1 MKAKRHGRSKSDR
14 EKGTIRRPAVQ
25 FSAIPA
31 ASQDNEE
38 SLQTFFNALDDLVFV
53 FDPEGRIL
61 FANPAAQ
68 NLLGYTPA
76 ELAGMAALDLHPP
89 EQRQEAAK
97 LLAGVIAGKITICP
111 IPLQARDGTRILVET
126 KILHGQWRGKDALF
140 GISHDITKRKQ
151 AEEAMRESEEKYK
164 ALIETTGTG
173 YVILDS
179 EGKVLGA
186 NQEYVRLTG
195 HGSLTEIIGKSVIE
209 WTAAQDRERNVAE
222 IRKCFQQGFVRN
234 LEIDYVKQGGQVT
247 PVEINATVVKSGQV
261 VHVLALCRDITER
274 KLAEEAM
281 QESEERFHQLF
292 DDAPIGYH
300 EIDRE
305 GRITRVNRT
314 ELDMLGYTIEE
325 MLRQPVWKFIG
336 EEKSSQQTVL
346 AKLAGTLPPDQGYE
360 RTFRRKDQTTFPV
373 LIEDR
378 ILHDAEGRIAGMRSV
393 MQDITARKRA
403 DEALA
408 NERAL
413 LRTLVDHLPMAIYL
427 KDLAGRK
434 TLVNRV
440 ELDYVGAASEAE
452 VLGKTDFDFFPQEQ
466 AAGYH
471 AIDQEIIRTGQPVIN
486 REGSFTKPDG
496 SVIHVLGSVV
506 PLRDVAGRVTGL
518 AGITLDITA
527 RKRAEEALRMNEE
540 RLLKVITQTRC
551 ILYSGHVTGP
561 EGWRK
566 RALERVS
573 PFHWDTPVV
582 NEQTAQKIVPLE
594 LAAGEPYMQ
603 AWERSW
609 NRADAAQMN
618 WNSGNA
624 FLNDLPFYRNEFR
637 CTDKHGVG
645 HWIQEFVTVQKL
657 AENRW
662 QIFSIAMDISDL
674 KRVETE
680 LRESQ
685 ALYHSLVDQMPAGVF
700 RKDAEG
706 RFTFVNSEFCRLK
719 EMPPEQFLGKT
730 VMEVGS
736 KDVAL
741 AIRSASHHATIMQSG
756 KQIEDEE
763 VYTSA
768 TGEMR
773 NYHAVKSPVF
783 DSAGKVVGTQ
793 GVLFDITDRKS
804 AEKALRQGEM
814 RLERINRCLLEL
826 GPNFDSNINRL
837 TALCGELLG
846 ATCALYNR
854 LQGDLLCS
862 IGQWQTPPGFK
873 SEDAPAGHIC
883 YDVIRNNQEG
893 AVVIT
898 NLPRTSYAE
907 SDPNVRAYGLQT
919 YMGCAVKREGKAVG
933 SLCVVYNTDYR
944 PTDDDRRILG
954 IIASA
959 IGNEDTRKQAEAE
972 LNRLMTAIEQTPESV
987 VITDTD
993 GRILYVNPVFERVTG
1008 YSRAEVIGQNTR
1020 LLKSNRQDSAFYRQL
1035 WAKIS
1040 AGEVWRGRFINKKKD
1055 GTLFT
1060 EDAVIAP
1067 VRDEKG
1073 AVTNYIAIKR
1083 DITHELELEVQY
1095 RQTQKIDSI
1104 GRLAGGVAHDFNNI
1118 LAVICGHTELA
1129 LAQLSPDAPLR
1140 SNLEC
1145 IQESAERA
1153 ANLTRQLL
1161 AFARRQVIEPR
1172 RINLNE
1178 LIVNLNKMLR
1188 RLIGEDIKL
1197 VTQTAPDL
1205 GQIKADP
1212 GQIEQVLLNLV
1223 VNARDAMPDGGTLTI
1238 RTANVTLDESYA
1250 RRHLVT
1256 PGDYVMVSVSDT
1268 GVGMTDEVKQHIF
1281 EPFFTT
1287 KEQGKG
1293 TGLGLATCFGII
1305 QQSNGHI
1312 HSESQLDKG
1321 TQFKI
1326 YLPRVWGVEDS
1337 VSSREA
1343 PVSLPQGTETIL
1355 LAEDEP
1361 SLRQLMARVL
1371 RTQGYTVLE
1380 AADGHASPHFGAG
1393 ERR

>member
-1 MKAKRHGRSKSDR
+1 MKAKRHGRSKLDL
-14 EKGTIRRPAVQ
+14 EKGTIRCPAAQSSVT
-25 FSAIPA
+25 PA
-31 ASQDNEE
+31 ASQDNKE

-76 ELAGMAALDLHPP
+76 ELAGMAAFDFHPP

-140 GISHDITKRKQ
+140 GMGRDITERKQ
-151 AEEAMRESEEKYK
+151 AEEAVRQSEERYRAVVETAPDVVYAISDKGVFASLNPAFEAITGWARTEWLGKSFAPLVHPEDASLAVEMFQKVLRGDKPPPYELRILSKSGKY
-164 ALIETTGTG
+164 LVGEFTSTPYIR
-173 YVILDS
+173 D
-179 EGKVLGA
+179 GKVAGKLGI
-186 NQEYVRLTG
+186 V
-195 HGSLTEIIGKSVIE
+195 
-209 WTAAQDRERNVAE
+209 
-222 IRKCFQQGFVRN
+222 
-234 LEIDYVKQGGQVT
+234 
-247 PVEINATVVKSGQV
+247 
-261 VHVLALCRDITER
+261 RDITER
-274 KLAEEAM
+274 K
-281 QESEERFHQLF
+281 R
-292 DDAPIGYH
+292 
-300 EIDRE
+300 
-305 GRITRVNRT
+305 
-314 ELDMLGYTIEE
+314 
-325 MLRQPVWKFIG
+325 
-336 EEKSSQQTVL
+336 
-346 AKLAGTLPPDQGYE
+346 
-360 RTFRRKDQTTFPV
+360 
-373 LIEDR
+373 
-378 ILHDAEGRIAGMRSV
+378 
-393 MQDITARKRA
+393 
-403 DEALA
+403 
-408 NERAL
+408 
-413 LRTLVDHLPMAIYL
+413 
-427 KDLAGRK
+427 
-434 TLVNRV
+434 
-440 ELDYVGAASEAE
+440 
-452 VLGKTDFDFFPQEQ
+452 
-466 AAGYH
+466 
-471 AIDQEIIRTGQPVIN
+471 
-486 REGSFTKPDG
+486 
-496 SVIHVLGSVV
+496 
-506 PLRDVAGRVTGL
+506 
-518 AGITLDITA
+518 
-527 RKRAEEALRMNEE
+527 
-540 RLLKVITQTRC
+540 
-551 ILYSGHVTGP
+551 
-561 EGWRK
+561 
-566 RALERVS
+566 
-573 PFHWDTPVV
+573 
-582 NEQTAQKIVPLE
+582 
-594 LAAGEPYMQ
+594 
-603 AWERSW
+603 
-609 NRADAAQMN
+609 
-618 WNSGNA
+618 
-624 FLNDLPFYRNEFR
+624 
-637 CTDKHGVG
+637 
-645 HWIQEFVTVQKL
+645 
-657 AENRW
+657 
-662 QIFSIAMDISDL
+662 
-674 KRVETE
+674 
-680 LRESQ
+680 
-685 ALYHSLVDQMPAGVF
+685 
-700 RKDAEG
+700 
-706 RFTFVNSEFCRLK
+706 
-719 EMPPEQFLGKT
+719 
-730 VMEVGS
+730 
-736 KDVAL
+736 
-741 AIRSASHHATIMQSG
+741 
-756 KQIEDEE
+756 
-763 VYTSA
+763 
-768 TGEMR
+768 
-773 NYHAVKSPVF
+773 
-783 DSAGKVVGTQ
+783 
-793 GVLFDITDRKS
+793 
-804 AEKALRQGEM
+804 AEKALRQGEV

-862 IGQWQTPPGFK
+862 LGQWQTPPGFK
-873 SEDAPAGHIC
+873 SEDAPTGHIC
-883 YDVIRNNQEG
+883 YDVIRNNRED

-919 YMGCAVKREGKAVG
+919 YMGCAVKCEGKAVG
-933 SLCVVYNTDYR
+933 SLCVVYGTDYQ

-987 VITDTD
+987 VITNTE

-1008 YSRAEVIGQNTR
+1008 YSRAEAIGQTPR

-1035 WAKIS
+1035 WGKIS

-1073 AVTNYIAIKR
+1073 AVTNHIAIKR
-1083 DITHELELEVQY
+1083 DISHELELEVQY

-1118 LAVICGHTELA
+1118 LAVICGHTDLA

-1145 IQESAERA
+1145 IQESADHA

-1161 AFARRQVIEPR
+1161 AFGRGQVIEPR

-1238 RTANVTLDESYA
+1238 RTDNVTLDEDYA
-1250 RRHLVT
+1250 RSHLIS

-1312 HSESQLDKG
+1312 HSDSQVDKG

-1326 YLPRVWGVEDS
+1326 YLPRVWGVEDPI
-1337 VSSREA
+1337 SSREV

-1380 AADGHASPHFGAG
+1380 ATDGHEALTLAQANGAKIQLLLTDAIMPG
-1393 ERR
+1393 LSGKTLAEWLGQVNPAIRVLFISGYINNNAVRDAMSRPGTFFLQKPFNPLDLTKRVREAIEAP

>member
-1 MKAKRHGRSKSDR
+1 MKAKRHGRSKLDL
-14 EKGTIRRPAVQ
+14 EKGTIRCPAAQSSVT
-25 FSAIPA
+25 PA
-31 ASQDNEE
+31 ASQDNKE

-76 ELAGMAALDLHPP
+76 ELAGMAAFDFHPP

-140 GISHDITKRKQ
+140 GMGRDITERKQ
-151 AEEAMRESEEKYK
+151 AEEAVRQSEERYRAVVETAPDVVYAISDKGVFASLNPAFEAITGWARTEWLGKSFAPLVHPEDASLAVEMFQKVLRGDKPPPYELRILSKSGKY
-164 ALIETTGTG
+164 LVGEFTSTPYIR
-173 YVILDS
+173 D
-179 EGKVLGA
+179 GKVAGKLGI
-186 NQEYVRLTG
+186 V
-195 HGSLTEIIGKSVIE
+195 
-209 WTAAQDRERNVAE
+209 
-222 IRKCFQQGFVRN
+222 
-234 LEIDYVKQGGQVT
+234 
-247 PVEINATVVKSGQV
+247 
-261 VHVLALCRDITER
+261 RDITER
-274 KLAEEAM
+274 K
-281 QESEERFHQLF
+281 R
-292 DDAPIGYH
+292 
-300 EIDRE
+300 
-305 GRITRVNRT
+305 
-314 ELDMLGYTIEE
+314 
-325 MLRQPVWKFIG
+325 
-336 EEKSSQQTVL
+336 
-346 AKLAGTLPPDQGYE
+346 
-360 RTFRRKDQTTFPV
+360 
-373 LIEDR
+373 
-378 ILHDAEGRIAGMRSV
+378 
-393 MQDITARKRA
+393 
-403 DEALA
+403 
-408 NERAL
+408 
-413 LRTLVDHLPMAIYL
+413 
-427 KDLAGRK
+427 
-434 TLVNRV
+434 
-440 ELDYVGAASEAE
+440 
-452 VLGKTDFDFFPQEQ
+452 
-466 AAGYH
+466 
-471 AIDQEIIRTGQPVIN
+471 
-486 REGSFTKPDG
+486 
-496 SVIHVLGSVV
+496 
-506 PLRDVAGRVTGL
+506 
-518 AGITLDITA
+518 
-527 RKRAEEALRMNEE
+527 
-540 RLLKVITQTRC
+540 
-551 ILYSGHVTGP
+551 
-561 EGWRK
+561 
-566 RALERVS
+566 
-573 PFHWDTPVV
+573 
-582 NEQTAQKIVPLE
+582 
-594 LAAGEPYMQ
+594 
-603 AWERSW
+603 
-609 NRADAAQMN
+609 
-618 WNSGNA
+618 
-624 FLNDLPFYRNEFR
+624 
-637 CTDKHGVG
+637 
-645 HWIQEFVTVQKL
+645 
-657 AENRW
+657 
-662 QIFSIAMDISDL
+662 
-674 KRVETE
+674 
-680 LRESQ
+680 
-685 ALYHSLVDQMPAGVF
+685 
-700 RKDAEG
+700 
-706 RFTFVNSEFCRLK
+706 
-719 EMPPEQFLGKT
+719 
-730 VMEVGS
+730 
-736 KDVAL
+736 
-741 AIRSASHHATIMQSG
+741 
-756 KQIEDEE
+756 
-763 VYTSA
+763 
-768 TGEMR
+768 
-773 NYHAVKSPVF
+773 
-783 DSAGKVVGTQ
+783 
-793 GVLFDITDRKS
+793 
-804 AEKALRQGEM
+804 AEKALRQGEV

-862 IGQWQTPPGFK
+862 QGQWQTPPGFK
-873 SEDAPAGHIC
+873 SEDAPTGHIC
-883 YDVIRNNQEG
+883 YDVIRNNRED

-919 YMGCAVKREGKAVG
+919 YMGCAVKCEGKAVG
-933 SLCVVYNTDYR
+933 SLCVVYGTDYQ

-987 VITDTD
+987 VITDTE

-1008 YSRAEVIGQNTR
+1008 YSRAEVIGQNPR

-1035 WAKIS
+1035 WGKIS

-1073 AVTNYIAIKR
+1073 AVTNHIAIKR
-1083 DITHELELEVQY
+1083 DISHELELEVQY

-1118 LAVICGHTELA
+1118 LAVICGHTDLA

-1145 IQESAERA
+1145 IQESADHA

-1161 AFARRQVIEPR
+1161 AFGRGQVIEPR

-1178 LIVNLNKMLR
+1178 LIVNLNKMLH

-1197 VTQTAPDL
+1197 VTQAAPDL

-1238 RTANVTLDESYA
+1238 RTDNVTLDEDYA
-1250 RRHLVT
+1250 RSHLIS

-1312 HSESQLDKG
+1312 HSDSQVDKG

-1326 YLPRVWGVEDS
+1326 YLPRVWGVEDPI
-1337 VSSREA
+1337 SSREV

-1380 AADGHASPHFGAG
+1380 ATDGHEALTLAQANGAKIQLLLTDAIMPG
-1393 ERR
+1393 LSGKTLAEWLGQVNPAIRVLFISGYINNNAVRDAMSRPGTFFLQKPFNPLDLTKRVREAIEAP

>member
-1 MKAKRHGRSKSDR
+1 MKAKRHGRSKLDL
-14 EKGTIRRPAVQ
+14 EKGTIRCPAAQSSVT
-25 FSAIPA
+25 PA
-31 ASQDNEE
+31 ASQDNKE

-76 ELAGMAALDLHPP
+76 ELAGMAAFDFHPP

-140 GISHDITKRKQ
+140 GMGRDITERKQ
-151 AEEAMRESEEKYK
+151 AEEAVRQSEERYRAVVETAPDVVYAISDKGVFASLNPAFEAITGWARTEWLGKSFAPLVHPEDASLAVEMFQKVLRGDKPPPYELRILSKSGKY
-164 ALIETTGTG
+164 LVGEFTSTPYIR
-173 YVILDS
+173 D
-179 EGKVLGA
+179 GKVAGKLGI
-186 NQEYVRLTG
+186 V
-195 HGSLTEIIGKSVIE
+195 
-209 WTAAQDRERNVAE
+209 
-222 IRKCFQQGFVRN
+222 
-234 LEIDYVKQGGQVT
+234 
-247 PVEINATVVKSGQV
+247 
-261 VHVLALCRDITER
+261 RDITER
-274 KLAEEAM
+274 K
-281 QESEERFHQLF
+281 R
-292 DDAPIGYH
+292 
-300 EIDRE
+300 
-305 GRITRVNRT
+305 
-314 ELDMLGYTIEE
+314 
-325 MLRQPVWKFIG
+325 
-336 EEKSSQQTVL
+336 
-346 AKLAGTLPPDQGYE
+346 
-360 RTFRRKDQTTFPV
+360 
-373 LIEDR
+373 
-378 ILHDAEGRIAGMRSV
+378 
-393 MQDITARKRA
+393 
-403 DEALA
+403 
-408 NERAL
+408 
-413 LRTLVDHLPMAIYL
+413 
-427 KDLAGRK
+427 
-434 TLVNRV
+434 
-440 ELDYVGAASEAE
+440 
-452 VLGKTDFDFFPQEQ
+452 
-466 AAGYH
+466 
-471 AIDQEIIRTGQPVIN
+471 
-486 REGSFTKPDG
+486 
-496 SVIHVLGSVV
+496 
-506 PLRDVAGRVTGL
+506 
-518 AGITLDITA
+518 
-527 RKRAEEALRMNEE
+527 
-540 RLLKVITQTRC
+540 
-551 ILYSGHVTGP
+551 
-561 EGWRK
+561 
-566 RALERVS
+566 
-573 PFHWDTPVV
+573 
-582 NEQTAQKIVPLE
+582 
-594 LAAGEPYMQ
+594 
-603 AWERSW
+603 
-609 NRADAAQMN
+609 
-618 WNSGNA
+618 
-624 FLNDLPFYRNEFR
+624 
-637 CTDKHGVG
+637 
-645 HWIQEFVTVQKL
+645 
-657 AENRW
+657 
-662 QIFSIAMDISDL
+662 
-674 KRVETE
+674 
-680 LRESQ
+680 
-685 ALYHSLVDQMPAGVF
+685 
-700 RKDAEG
+700 
-706 RFTFVNSEFCRLK
+706 
-719 EMPPEQFLGKT
+719 
-730 VMEVGS
+730 
-736 KDVAL
+736 
-741 AIRSASHHATIMQSG
+741 
-756 KQIEDEE
+756 
-763 VYTSA
+763 
-768 TGEMR
+768 
-773 NYHAVKSPVF
+773 
-783 DSAGKVVGTQ
+783 
-793 GVLFDITDRKS
+793 
-804 AEKALRQGEM
+804 AEKALRQGEV

-862 IGQWQTPPGFK
+862 QGQWQTPPGFK
-873 SEDAPAGHIC
+873 SEDAPTGHIC
-883 YDVIRNNQEG
+883 YDVIRNNRED

-919 YMGCAVKREGKAVG
+919 YMGCAVKCEGKAVG
-933 SLCVVYNTDYR
+933 SLCVVYGTDYQ

-987 VITDTD
+987 VITDTE

-1008 YSRAEVIGQNTR
+1008 YSRAEVIGQNPR

-1035 WAKIS
+1035 WGKIS

-1073 AVTNYIAIKR
+1073 AVTNHIAIKR
-1083 DITHELELEVQY
+1083 DISHELELEVQY

-1118 LAVICGHTELA
+1118 LAVICGHTDLA

-1145 IQESAERA
+1145 IQESADHA

-1161 AFARRQVIEPR
+1161 AFGRGQVIEPR

-1178 LIVNLNKMLR
+1178 LIVNLNKMLH

-1238 RTANVTLDESYA
+1238 RTDNVTLDEDYA
-1250 RRHLVT
+1250 RSHLIS

-1312 HSESQLDKG
+1312 HSDSQVDKG

-1326 YLPRVWGVEDS
+1326 YLPRVWGVEDPI
-1337 VSSREA
+1337 SSREV

-1380 AADGHASPHFGAG
+1380 ATDGHEALTLAQANGAKIQLLLTDAIMPG
-1393 ERR
+1393 LSGKTLAEWLGQVNPAIRVLFISGYINNNAVRDAMSRPGTFFLQKPFNPLDLTKRVREAIEAP

>member
-1 MKAKRHGRSKSDR
+1 MKAKRHGRSKLDL
-14 EKGTIRRPAVQ
+14 EKGTIRCPAAQSSVT
-25 FSAIPA
+25 PA
-31 ASQDNEE
+31 ASQDNKE

-76 ELAGMAALDLHPP
+76 ELAGMAAFDFHPP

-140 GISHDITKRKQ
+140 GMGRDITERKQ
-151 AEEAMRESEEKYK
+151 AEEAVRQSEERYRAVVETAPDVVYAISDKGVFASLNPAFEAITGWARTEWLGKSFAPLVHPEDASLAVEMFQKVLRGDKPPPYELRILSKSGKY
-164 ALIETTGTG
+164 LVGEFTSTPYIR
-173 YVILDS
+173 D
-179 EGKVLGA
+179 GKVAGKLGI
-186 NQEYVRLTG
+186 V
-195 HGSLTEIIGKSVIE
+195 
-209 WTAAQDRERNVAE
+209 
-222 IRKCFQQGFVRN
+222 
-234 LEIDYVKQGGQVT
+234 
-247 PVEINATVVKSGQV
+247 
-261 VHVLALCRDITER
+261 RDITER
-274 KLAEEAM
+274 K
-281 QESEERFHQLF
+281 R
-292 DDAPIGYH
+292 
-300 EIDRE
+300 
-305 GRITRVNRT
+305 
-314 ELDMLGYTIEE
+314 
-325 MLRQPVWKFIG
+325 
-336 EEKSSQQTVL
+336 
-346 AKLAGTLPPDQGYE
+346 
-360 RTFRRKDQTTFPV
+360 
-373 LIEDR
+373 
-378 ILHDAEGRIAGMRSV
+378 
-393 MQDITARKRA
+393 
-403 DEALA
+403 
-408 NERAL
+408 
-413 LRTLVDHLPMAIYL
+413 
-427 KDLAGRK
+427 
-434 TLVNRV
+434 
-440 ELDYVGAASEAE
+440 
-452 VLGKTDFDFFPQEQ
+452 
-466 AAGYH
+466 
-471 AIDQEIIRTGQPVIN
+471 
-486 REGSFTKPDG
+486 
-496 SVIHVLGSVV
+496 
-506 PLRDVAGRVTGL
+506 
-518 AGITLDITA
+518 
-527 RKRAEEALRMNEE
+527 
-540 RLLKVITQTRC
+540 
-551 ILYSGHVTGP
+551 
-561 EGWRK
+561 
-566 RALERVS
+566 
-573 PFHWDTPVV
+573 
-582 NEQTAQKIVPLE
+582 
-594 LAAGEPYMQ
+594 
-603 AWERSW
+603 
-609 NRADAAQMN
+609 
-618 WNSGNA
+618 
-624 FLNDLPFYRNEFR
+624 
-637 CTDKHGVG
+637 
-645 HWIQEFVTVQKL
+645 
-657 AENRW
+657 
-662 QIFSIAMDISDL
+662 
-674 KRVETE
+674 
-680 LRESQ
+680 
-685 ALYHSLVDQMPAGVF
+685 
-700 RKDAEG
+700 
-706 RFTFVNSEFCRLK
+706 
-719 EMPPEQFLGKT
+719 
-730 VMEVGS
+730 
-736 KDVAL
+736 
-741 AIRSASHHATIMQSG
+741 
-756 KQIEDEE
+756 
-763 VYTSA
+763 
-768 TGEMR
+768 
-773 NYHAVKSPVF
+773 
-783 DSAGKVVGTQ
+783 
-793 GVLFDITDRKS
+793 
-804 AEKALRQGEM
+804 AEKALRQGEV

-862 IGQWQTPPGFK
+862 QGQWQTPPGFK
-873 SEDAPAGHIC
+873 SEDAPTGHIC
-883 YDVIRNNQEG
+883 YDVIRNNRED

-919 YMGCAVKREGKAVG
+919 YMGCAVKCEGKAVG
-933 SLCVVYNTDYR
+933 SLCVVYGTDYQ

-987 VITDTD
+987 VITDTE

-1008 YSRAEVIGQNTR
+1008 YSRAEVIGQNPR

-1035 WAKIS
+1035 WGKIS

-1067 VRDEKG
+1067 VRNEIG
-1073 AVTNYIAIKR
+1073 TVTNYIAIKR
-1083 DITHELELEVQY
+1083 DISHELELEVQY

-1118 LAVICGHTELA
+1118 LAVICGHTDLA

-1145 IQESAERA
+1145 IQESADHA

-1161 AFARRQVIEPR
+1161 AFGRGQVIEPR

-1238 RTANVTLDESYA
+1238 RTDNVTLDEDYA
-1250 RRHLVT
+1250 RSHLIS

-1312 HSESQLDKG
+1312 HSDSQVDKG

-1326 YLPRVWGVEDS
+1326 YLPRVQGVEEFI
-1337 VSSREA
+1337 SSREV

-1380 AADGHASPHFGAG
+1380 ATDGHEALTLAQANGAKIQLLLTDAIMPG
-1393 ERR
+1393 LSGKTLAEWLGQVNPAIRVLFISGYINNNAVRDAMSRPGTFFLQKPFNPLDLTKRVREAIEAP

>member
-1 MKAKRHGRSKSDR
+1 MKAKRHGRSKLDL
-14 EKGTIRRPAVQ
+14 EKGTIRCPAAQSSVT
-25 FSAIPA
+25 PA
-31 ASQDNEE
+31 ASQDNKE

-76 ELAGMAALDLHPP
+76 ELAGMAAFDFHPP

-140 GISHDITKRKQ
+140 GMGRDITERKQ
-151 AEEAMRESEEKYK
+151 AEEAVRQSEERYRAVVETAPDVVYAISDKGVFASLNPAFEAITGWARTEWLGKSFAPLVHPEDASLAVEMFQKVLRGDKPPPYELRILSKSGKY
-164 ALIETTGTG
+164 LVGEFTSTPYIR
-173 YVILDS
+173 D
-179 EGKVLGA
+179 GKVAGKLGI
-186 NQEYVRLTG
+186 V
-195 HGSLTEIIGKSVIE
+195 
-209 WTAAQDRERNVAE
+209 
-222 IRKCFQQGFVRN
+222 
-234 LEIDYVKQGGQVT
+234 
-247 PVEINATVVKSGQV
+247 
-261 VHVLALCRDITER
+261 RDITER
-274 KLAEEAM
+274 K
-281 QESEERFHQLF
+281 R
-292 DDAPIGYH
+292 
-300 EIDRE
+300 
-305 GRITRVNRT
+305 
-314 ELDMLGYTIEE
+314 
-325 MLRQPVWKFIG
+325 
-336 EEKSSQQTVL
+336 
-346 AKLAGTLPPDQGYE
+346 
-360 RTFRRKDQTTFPV
+360 
-373 LIEDR
+373 
-378 ILHDAEGRIAGMRSV
+378 
-393 MQDITARKRA
+393 
-403 DEALA
+403 
-408 NERAL
+408 
-413 LRTLVDHLPMAIYL
+413 
-427 KDLAGRK
+427 
-434 TLVNRV
+434 
-440 ELDYVGAASEAE
+440 
-452 VLGKTDFDFFPQEQ
+452 
-466 AAGYH
+466 
-471 AIDQEIIRTGQPVIN
+471 
-486 REGSFTKPDG
+486 
-496 SVIHVLGSVV
+496 
-506 PLRDVAGRVTGL
+506 
-518 AGITLDITA
+518 
-527 RKRAEEALRMNEE
+527 
-540 RLLKVITQTRC
+540 
-551 ILYSGHVTGP
+551 
-561 EGWRK
+561 
-566 RALERVS
+566 
-573 PFHWDTPVV
+573 
-582 NEQTAQKIVPLE
+582 
-594 LAAGEPYMQ
+594 
-603 AWERSW
+603 
-609 NRADAAQMN
+609 
-618 WNSGNA
+618 
-624 FLNDLPFYRNEFR
+624 
-637 CTDKHGVG
+637 
-645 HWIQEFVTVQKL
+645 
-657 AENRW
+657 
-662 QIFSIAMDISDL
+662 
-674 KRVETE
+674 
-680 LRESQ
+680 
-685 ALYHSLVDQMPAGVF
+685 
-700 RKDAEG
+700 
-706 RFTFVNSEFCRLK
+706 
-719 EMPPEQFLGKT
+719 
-730 VMEVGS
+730 
-736 KDVAL
+736 
-741 AIRSASHHATIMQSG
+741 
-756 KQIEDEE
+756 
-763 VYTSA
+763 
-768 TGEMR
+768 
-773 NYHAVKSPVF
+773 
-783 DSAGKVVGTQ
+783 
-793 GVLFDITDRKS
+793 
-804 AEKALRQGEM
+804 AEKALRQGEV

-862 IGQWQTPPGFK
+862 QGQWQTPPGFK
-873 SEDAPAGHIC
+873 SEDAPTGHIC
-883 YDVIRNNQEG
+883 YDVIRNNRED

-919 YMGCAVKREGKAVG
+919 YMGCAVKCEGKAVG
-933 SLCVVYNTDYR
+933 SLCVVYGTDYQ

-987 VITDTD
+987 VITDTE

-1008 YSRAEVIGQNTR
+1008 YSRAEVIGQNPR

-1035 WAKIS
+1035 WGKIS

-1073 AVTNYIAIKR
+1073 AVTNHIAIKR
-1083 DITHELELEVQY
+1083 DISHELELEVQY

-1118 LAVICGHTELA
+1118 LAVICGHTDLA

-1145 IQESAERA
+1145 IQESADHA

-1161 AFARRQVIEPR
+1161 AFGRGQVIEPR

-1238 RTANVTLDESYA
+1238 RTDNVTLDEDYA
-1250 RRHLVT
+1250 RSHLIS

-1312 HSESQLDKG
+1312 HSDSQVDKG

-1326 YLPRVWGVEDS
+1326 YLPRVWGVEDPI
-1337 VSSREA
+1337 SSREV

-1380 AADGHASPHFGAG
+1380 ATDGHEALTLAQANGAKIQLLLTDVIMPG
-1393 ERR
+1393 LSGKTLAEWLGQVNPAVRVLFISGYINNNAVRDSMSKPGTFFLQKPFNPLDLTKKVREAIEAP

>member
-1 MKAKRHGRSKSDR
+1 MKAKRHGRSKLDL
-14 EKGTIRRPAVQ
+14 EKGTIRCPAAQSSVT
-25 FSAIPA
+25 PA
-31 ASQDNEE
+31 ASQNNKE

-68 NLLGYTPA
+68 NMLGYTPA
-76 ELAGMAALDLHPP
+76 ELAGMAAFDFHPP
-89 EQRQEAAK
+89 EQRQETAK
-97 LLAGVIAGKITICP
+97 LLAGVIAGKIMICP

-140 GISHDITKRKQ
+140 GMGRDIPERKR
-151 AEEAMRESEEKYK
+151 AEEAVRQSEERYRAVVETAPDVVYAISDKGVFASLNPAFEVITGWARSEWLGKSFAPLVHPEDASLAVEMFQKVLRGDKPPPYELRILSKSGKY
-164 ALIETTGTG
+164 LVGEFTSTPYIR
-173 YVILDS
+173 D
-179 EGKVLGA
+179 GKVAGKLGI
-186 NQEYVRLTG
+186 V
-195 HGSLTEIIGKSVIE
+195 
-209 WTAAQDRERNVAE
+209 
-222 IRKCFQQGFVRN
+222 
-234 LEIDYVKQGGQVT
+234 
-247 PVEINATVVKSGQV
+247 
-261 VHVLALCRDITER
+261 RDITER
-274 KLAEEAM
+274 K
-281 QESEERFHQLF
+281 R
-292 DDAPIGYH
+292 
-300 EIDRE
+300 
-305 GRITRVNRT
+305 
-314 ELDMLGYTIEE
+314 
-325 MLRQPVWKFIG
+325 
-336 EEKSSQQTVL
+336 
-346 AKLAGTLPPDQGYE
+346 
-360 RTFRRKDQTTFPV
+360 
-373 LIEDR
+373 
-378 ILHDAEGRIAGMRSV
+378 
-393 MQDITARKRA
+393 
-403 DEALA
+403 
-408 NERAL
+408 
-413 LRTLVDHLPMAIYL
+413 
-427 KDLAGRK
+427 
-434 TLVNRV
+434 
-440 ELDYVGAASEAE
+440 
-452 VLGKTDFDFFPQEQ
+452 
-466 AAGYH
+466 
-471 AIDQEIIRTGQPVIN
+471 
-486 REGSFTKPDG
+486 
-496 SVIHVLGSVV
+496 
-506 PLRDVAGRVTGL
+506 
-518 AGITLDITA
+518 
-527 RKRAEEALRMNEE
+527 
-540 RLLKVITQTRC
+540 
-551 ILYSGHVTGP
+551 
-561 EGWRK
+561 
-566 RALERVS
+566 
-573 PFHWDTPVV
+573 
-582 NEQTAQKIVPLE
+582 
-594 LAAGEPYMQ
+594 
-603 AWERSW
+603 
-609 NRADAAQMN
+609 
-618 WNSGNA
+618 
-624 FLNDLPFYRNEFR
+624 
-637 CTDKHGVG
+637 
-645 HWIQEFVTVQKL
+645 
-657 AENRW
+657 
-662 QIFSIAMDISDL
+662 
-674 KRVETE
+674 
-680 LRESQ
+680 
-685 ALYHSLVDQMPAGVF
+685 
-700 RKDAEG
+700 
-706 RFTFVNSEFCRLK
+706 
-719 EMPPEQFLGKT
+719 
-730 VMEVGS
+730 
-736 KDVAL
+736 
-741 AIRSASHHATIMQSG
+741 
-756 KQIEDEE
+756 
-763 VYTSA
+763 
-768 TGEMR
+768 
-773 NYHAVKSPVF
+773 
-783 DSAGKVVGTQ
+783 
-793 GVLFDITDRKS
+793 
-804 AEKALRQGEM
+804 AEKALRQGEV

-862 IGQWQTPPGFK
+862 QGQWQTPPGFK
-873 SEDAPAGHIC
+873 SEDAPTGHIC
-883 YDVIRNNQEG
+883 YDVIRNNRED

-919 YMGCAVKREGKAVG
+919 YMGCAVKCEGKAVG
-933 SLCVVYNTDYR
+933 SLCVVYGTDYQ

-987 VITDTD
+987 VITDTE

-1008 YSRAEVIGQNTR
+1008 YSRAEVIGQNPR
-1020 LLKSNRQDSAFYRQL
+1020 LLKSNRQDSAFYQQL
-1035 WAKIS
+1035 WGKIS
-1040 AGEVWRGRFINKKKD
+1040 AGEVWRGRFVNKKKD

-1083 DITHELELEVQY
+1083 DISHELELEVQY

-1118 LAVICGHTELA
+1118 LAVICGHTDLA
-1129 LAQLSPDAPLR
+1129 LAQLSSDAPLR

-1145 IQESAERA
+1145 IQESADRA

-1161 AFARRQVIEPR
+1161 AFSRRQVIEPR

-1238 RTANVTLDESYA
+1238 RTDNVTLDEDYA
-1250 RRHLVT
+1250 RSHLIS

-1312 HSESQLDKG
+1312 HSDSQVDKG

-1326 YLPRVWGVEDS
+1326 YLPRVWGVEDPI
-1337 VSSREA
+1337 SSREV

-1380 AADGHASPHFGAG
+1380 AADGHEALTLAQANGAKIQLLLTDVIMPG
-1393 ERR
+1393 LSGKTLAEWLGQVNPAVRVLFISGYINNNAVRDAMSRPGTFFLQKPFNPLDLTKRVREAIEAP

>member
-1 MKAKRHGRSKSDR
+1 MKAKRHGRSKLDL
-14 EKGTIRRPAVQ
+14 EKGTIRCPAAQSSVT
-25 FSAIPA
+25 PA
-31 ASQDNEE
+31 ASQDNKE

-76 ELAGMAALDLHPP
+76 ELAGMAAFDFHPP

-140 GISHDITKRKQ
+140 GMGRDITERKQ
-151 AEEAMRESEEKYK
+151 AEEAVRQSEERYRAVVETAPDVVYAISDKGVFASLNPAFEAITGWARTEWLGKSFAPLVHPEDASLAVEMFQKVLRGDKPPPYELRILSKSGKY
-164 ALIETTGTG
+164 LVGEFTSTPYIR
-173 YVILDS
+173 D
-179 EGKVLGA
+179 GKVAGKLGI
-186 NQEYVRLTG
+186 V
-195 HGSLTEIIGKSVIE
+195 
-209 WTAAQDRERNVAE
+209 
-222 IRKCFQQGFVRN
+222 
-234 LEIDYVKQGGQVT
+234 
-247 PVEINATVVKSGQV
+247 
-261 VHVLALCRDITER
+261 RDITER
-274 KLAEEAM
+274 K
-281 QESEERFHQLF
+281 R
-292 DDAPIGYH
+292 
-300 EIDRE
+300 
-305 GRITRVNRT
+305 
-314 ELDMLGYTIEE
+314 
-325 MLRQPVWKFIG
+325 
-336 EEKSSQQTVL
+336 
-346 AKLAGTLPPDQGYE
+346 
-360 RTFRRKDQTTFPV
+360 
-373 LIEDR
+373 
-378 ILHDAEGRIAGMRSV
+378 
-393 MQDITARKRA
+393 
-403 DEALA
+403 
-408 NERAL
+408 
-413 LRTLVDHLPMAIYL
+413 
-427 KDLAGRK
+427 
-434 TLVNRV
+434 
-440 ELDYVGAASEAE
+440 
-452 VLGKTDFDFFPQEQ
+452 
-466 AAGYH
+466 
-471 AIDQEIIRTGQPVIN
+471 
-486 REGSFTKPDG
+486 
-496 SVIHVLGSVV
+496 
-506 PLRDVAGRVTGL
+506 
-518 AGITLDITA
+518 
-527 RKRAEEALRMNEE
+527 
-540 RLLKVITQTRC
+540 
-551 ILYSGHVTGP
+551 
-561 EGWRK
+561 
-566 RALERVS
+566 
-573 PFHWDTPVV
+573 
-582 NEQTAQKIVPLE
+582 
-594 LAAGEPYMQ
+594 
-603 AWERSW
+603 
-609 NRADAAQMN
+609 
-618 WNSGNA
+618 
-624 FLNDLPFYRNEFR
+624 
-637 CTDKHGVG
+637 
-645 HWIQEFVTVQKL
+645 
-657 AENRW
+657 
-662 QIFSIAMDISDL
+662 
-674 KRVETE
+674 
-680 LRESQ
+680 
-685 ALYHSLVDQMPAGVF
+685 
-700 RKDAEG
+700 
-706 RFTFVNSEFCRLK
+706 
-719 EMPPEQFLGKT
+719 
-730 VMEVGS
+730 
-736 KDVAL
+736 
-741 AIRSASHHATIMQSG
+741 
-756 KQIEDEE
+756 
-763 VYTSA
+763 
-768 TGEMR
+768 
-773 NYHAVKSPVF
+773 
-783 DSAGKVVGTQ
+783 
-793 GVLFDITDRKS
+793 
-804 AEKALRQGEM
+804 AEKALRQGEV

-862 IGQWQTPPGFK
+862 QGQWQTPPGFK
-873 SEDAPAGHIC
+873 SEDAPTGHIC
-883 YDVIRNNQEG
+883 YDVIRNNRED

-919 YMGCAVKREGKAVG
+919 YMGCAVKCEGKAVG
-933 SLCVVYNTDYR
+933 SLCVVYGTDYR

-987 VITDTD
+987 VITDTE

-1008 YSRAEVIGQNTR
+1008 YSRAEVIGQNPR

-1035 WAKIS
+1035 WGKIS

-1073 AVTNYIAIKR
+1073 AVTNHIAIKR
-1083 DITHELELEVQY
+1083 DISHELELEVQY

-1118 LAVICGHTELA
+1118 LAVICGHTDLA

-1145 IQESAERA
+1145 IQESADHA

-1161 AFARRQVIEPR
+1161 AFGRGQVIEPR

-1238 RTANVTLDESYA
+1238 RTDNVTLDEDYA
-1250 RRHLVT
+1250 RSHLIS

-1312 HSESQLDKG
+1312 HSDSQVDKG

-1326 YLPRVWGVEDS
+1326 YLPRVWGVEDPI
-1337 VSSREA
+1337 SSREV

-1380 AADGHASPHFGAG
+1380 ATDGHEALTLAQANGAKIQLLLTDAIMPG
-1393 ERR
+1393 LSGKTLAEWLGQVNPAIRVLFISGYINNNAVRDAMSRPGTFFLQKPFNPLDLTKRVREAIEAP

>member
-1 MKAKRHGRSKSDR
+1 MKAKRHGRSKLDL
-14 EKGTIRRPAVQ
+14 EKGTIRCPAAQSSVT
-25 FSAIPA
+25 PA
-31 ASQDNEE
+31 ASQDNKE

-76 ELAGMAALDLHPP
+76 ELAGMAAFDFHPP

-140 GISHDITKRKQ
+140 GMGRDITERKQ
-151 AEEAMRESEEKYK
+151 AEEAVRQSEERYRAVVETAPDVVYAISDKGVFASLNPAFEAITGWARTEWLGKSFAPLVHPEDASLAVEMFQKVLRGDKPPPYELRILSKSGKY
-164 ALIETTGTG
+164 LVGEFTSTPYIR
-173 YVILDS
+173 D
-179 EGKVLGA
+179 GKVAGKLGI
-186 NQEYVRLTG
+186 V
-195 HGSLTEIIGKSVIE
+195 
-209 WTAAQDRERNVAE
+209 
-222 IRKCFQQGFVRN
+222 
-234 LEIDYVKQGGQVT
+234 
-247 PVEINATVVKSGQV
+247 
-261 VHVLALCRDITER
+261 RDITER
-274 KLAEEAM
+274 K
-281 QESEERFHQLF
+281 R
-292 DDAPIGYH
+292 
-300 EIDRE
+300 
-305 GRITRVNRT
+305 
-314 ELDMLGYTIEE
+314 
-325 MLRQPVWKFIG
+325 
-336 EEKSSQQTVL
+336 
-346 AKLAGTLPPDQGYE
+346 
-360 RTFRRKDQTTFPV
+360 
-373 LIEDR
+373 
-378 ILHDAEGRIAGMRSV
+378 
-393 MQDITARKRA
+393 
-403 DEALA
+403 
-408 NERAL
+408 
-413 LRTLVDHLPMAIYL
+413 
-427 KDLAGRK
+427 
-434 TLVNRV
+434 
-440 ELDYVGAASEAE
+440 
-452 VLGKTDFDFFPQEQ
+452 
-466 AAGYH
+466 
-471 AIDQEIIRTGQPVIN
+471 
-486 REGSFTKPDG
+486 
-496 SVIHVLGSVV
+496 
-506 PLRDVAGRVTGL
+506 
-518 AGITLDITA
+518 
-527 RKRAEEALRMNEE
+527 
-540 RLLKVITQTRC
+540 
-551 ILYSGHVTGP
+551 
-561 EGWRK
+561 
-566 RALERVS
+566 
-573 PFHWDTPVV
+573 
-582 NEQTAQKIVPLE
+582 
-594 LAAGEPYMQ
+594 
-603 AWERSW
+603 
-609 NRADAAQMN
+609 
-618 WNSGNA
+618 
-624 FLNDLPFYRNEFR
+624 
-637 CTDKHGVG
+637 
-645 HWIQEFVTVQKL
+645 
-657 AENRW
+657 
-662 QIFSIAMDISDL
+662 
-674 KRVETE
+674 
-680 LRESQ
+680 
-685 ALYHSLVDQMPAGVF
+685 
-700 RKDAEG
+700 
-706 RFTFVNSEFCRLK
+706 
-719 EMPPEQFLGKT
+719 
-730 VMEVGS
+730 
-736 KDVAL
+736 
-741 AIRSASHHATIMQSG
+741 
-756 KQIEDEE
+756 
-763 VYTSA
+763 
-768 TGEMR
+768 
-773 NYHAVKSPVF
+773 
-783 DSAGKVVGTQ
+783 
-793 GVLFDITDRKS
+793 
-804 AEKALRQGEM
+804 AEKALRQGEV

-862 IGQWQTPPGFK
+862 QGQWQTPPGFK
-873 SEDAPAGHIC
+873 SEDAPTGHIC
-883 YDVIRNNQEG
+883 YDVIRNNRED

-907 SDPNVRAYGLQT
+907 SDPNVRAQGLQT
-919 YMGCAVKREGKAVG
+919 YMGCAVKCEGKAVG
-933 SLCVVYNTDYR
+933 SLCVVYGTDYQ

-987 VITDTD
+987 VITDTE

-1008 YSRAEVIGQNTR
+1008 YSRAEVIGQNPR

-1035 WAKIS
+1035 WGKIS

-1073 AVTNYIAIKR
+1073 AVTNHIAIKR
-1083 DITHELELEVQY
+1083 DISHELELEVQY

-1118 LAVICGHTELA
+1118 LAVICGHTDLA

-1145 IQESAERA
+1145 IQESADHA

-1161 AFARRQVIEPR
+1161 AFGRGQVIEPR

-1238 RTANVTLDESYA
+1238 RTDNVTLDEDYA
-1250 RRHLVT
+1250 RSHLIS

-1312 HSESQLDKG
+1312 HSDSQVDKG

-1326 YLPRVWGVEDS
+1326 YLPRVWGVEDPI
-1337 VSSREA
+1337 SSREV

-1380 AADGHASPHFGAG
+1380 ATDGHEALTLAQANGAKIQLLLTDAIMPG
-1393 ERR
+1393 LSGKTLAEWLGQVNPAIRVLFISGYINNNAVRDAMSRPGTFFLQKPFNPLDLTKRVREAIEAP

>member
-1 MKAKRHGRSKSDR
+1 MKAKRHGRSKLDL
-14 EKGTIRRPAVQ
+14 EKGTIRCPAAQSSVT
-25 FSAIPA
+25 PA
-31 ASQDNEE
+31 ASQDNKE

-76 ELAGMAALDLHPP
+76 ELAGMAAFDFHPP

-140 GISHDITKRKQ
+140 GMGRDITERKQ
-151 AEEAMRESEEKYK
+151 AEEAVRQSEERYRAVVETAPDVVYAISDKGVFASLNPAFEAITGWARTEWLGKSFAPLVHPEDASLAVEMFQKVLRGDKPPPYELRILSKSGKY
-164 ALIETTGTG
+164 LVGEFTSTPYIR
-173 YVILDS
+173 D
-179 EGKVLGA
+179 GKVAGKLGI
-186 NQEYVRLTG
+186 V
-195 HGSLTEIIGKSVIE
+195 
-209 WTAAQDRERNVAE
+209 
-222 IRKCFQQGFVRN
+222 
-234 LEIDYVKQGGQVT
+234 
-247 PVEINATVVKSGQV
+247 
-261 VHVLALCRDITER
+261 RDITER
-274 KLAEEAM
+274 K
-281 QESEERFHQLF
+281 R
-292 DDAPIGYH
+292 
-300 EIDRE
+300 
-305 GRITRVNRT
+305 
-314 ELDMLGYTIEE
+314 
-325 MLRQPVWKFIG
+325 
-336 EEKSSQQTVL
+336 
-346 AKLAGTLPPDQGYE
+346 
-360 RTFRRKDQTTFPV
+360 
-373 LIEDR
+373 
-378 ILHDAEGRIAGMRSV
+378 
-393 MQDITARKRA
+393 
-403 DEALA
+403 
-408 NERAL
+408 
-413 LRTLVDHLPMAIYL
+413 
-427 KDLAGRK
+427 
-434 TLVNRV
+434 
-440 ELDYVGAASEAE
+440 
-452 VLGKTDFDFFPQEQ
+452 
-466 AAGYH
+466 
-471 AIDQEIIRTGQPVIN
+471 
-486 REGSFTKPDG
+486 
-496 SVIHVLGSVV
+496 
-506 PLRDVAGRVTGL
+506 
-518 AGITLDITA
+518 
-527 RKRAEEALRMNEE
+527 
-540 RLLKVITQTRC
+540 
-551 ILYSGHVTGP
+551 
-561 EGWRK
+561 
-566 RALERVS
+566 
-573 PFHWDTPVV
+573 
-582 NEQTAQKIVPLE
+582 
-594 LAAGEPYMQ
+594 
-603 AWERSW
+603 
-609 NRADAAQMN
+609 
-618 WNSGNA
+618 
-624 FLNDLPFYRNEFR
+624 
-637 CTDKHGVG
+637 
-645 HWIQEFVTVQKL
+645 
-657 AENRW
+657 
-662 QIFSIAMDISDL
+662 
-674 KRVETE
+674 
-680 LRESQ
+680 
-685 ALYHSLVDQMPAGVF
+685 
-700 RKDAEG
+700 
-706 RFTFVNSEFCRLK
+706 
-719 EMPPEQFLGKT
+719 
-730 VMEVGS
+730 
-736 KDVAL
+736 
-741 AIRSASHHATIMQSG
+741 
-756 KQIEDEE
+756 
-763 VYTSA
+763 
-768 TGEMR
+768 
-773 NYHAVKSPVF
+773 
-783 DSAGKVVGTQ
+783 
-793 GVLFDITDRKS
+793 
-804 AEKALRQGEM
+804 AEKALRQGEV

-862 IGQWQTPPGFK
+862 QGQWQTPPGFK
-873 SEDAPAGHIC
+873 SEDAPTGHIC
-883 YDVIRNNQEG
+883 YDVIRNNRED

-919 YMGCAVKREGKAVG
+919 YMGCAVKCEGKAVG
-933 SLCVVYNTDYR
+933 SLCVVYGTDYQ

-987 VITDTD
+987 VITDTE

-1008 YSRAEVIGQNTR
+1008 YSRAEVIGQNPR

-1035 WAKIS
+1035 WGKIS

-1073 AVTNYIAIKR
+1073 AVTNHIAIKR
-1083 DITHELELEVQY
+1083 DISHELELEVQY

-1145 IQESAERA
+1145 IQESADHA

-1161 AFARRQVIEPR
+1161 AFGRGQVIEPR

-1238 RTANVTLDESYA
+1238 RTDNVTLDEDYA
-1250 RRHLVT
+1250 RSHLIS

-1268 GVGMTDEVKQHIF
+1268 GVGMTDEVKQHVF

-1312 HSESQLDKG
+1312 HSDSQVDKG

-1326 YLPRVWGVEDS
+1326 YLPRVWGVEDPI
-1337 VSSREA
+1337 SSREV

-1380 AADGHASPHFGAG
+1380 ATDGHEALTLAQANGAKIQLLLTDAIMPG
-1393 ERR
+1393 LSGKTLAEWLGQVNPAIRVLFISGYINNNAVRDAMSRPGTFFLQKPFNPLDLTKRVREAIEAP